1 MSDWRSGYLFCPDCL
16 NVYYANQIVPAYSD
30 DGKYMRM
37 ACPNAMC
44 ENYYGLAGIDELM
57 IEPIVKLNR
66 KGYKTD
72 YCCSGHFK
80 SFIGYGQ
87 KLEFTDTAGA
97 YISFVIAIDSCPEGW
112 EIDKNFI
119 GKSRVIRSKCKT
131 MAESYENLM
140 KWVEELPDILK
151 KEED

>member
-16 NVYYANQIVPAYSD
+16 NVYYANQIVPTYSD

-44 ENYYGLAGIDELM
+44 ENDYGLAGIDELM

-66 KGYKTD
+66 KGYRTQF
-72 YCCSGHFK
+72 CCSGHFK
-80 SFIGYGQ
+80 SLSGHDR

-97 YISFVIAIDSCPEGW
+97 YISFVCEVDSCPEGW
-112 EIDKNFI
+112 VIDKTFLWE
-119 GKSRVIRSKCKT
+119 KTVIRSRCKT
-131 MAESYENLM
+131 LAESYENLM
-140 KWVEELPDILK
+140 KWVEELSDILE
-151 KEED
+151 KEEN